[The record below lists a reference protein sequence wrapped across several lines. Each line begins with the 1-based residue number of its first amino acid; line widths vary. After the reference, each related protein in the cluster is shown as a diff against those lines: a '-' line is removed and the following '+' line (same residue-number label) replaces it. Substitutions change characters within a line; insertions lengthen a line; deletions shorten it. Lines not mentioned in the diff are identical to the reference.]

1 MNATEKA
8 HELCEH
14 GYSVDS
20 DFKIG
25 GIANWRWLDA
35 YGHVVAIANTNNKA
49 INTAHK
55 HLKKVLSFDIAP
67 NSQPESPVV
76 EASEAEGFMRP
87 CEREYIAKLEA
98 DLASAKEIIV
108 QAGAMVEKKSRS
120 LLIAFE
126 GNVELRKENEA
137 LQAENVRIIGLVMN
151 AISDIENDSPTFAL
165 SILDKIVKT
174 ASTEAPNA
182 VQAVTL
188 RQPFPK
194 YQIGQTISVCH
205 NYGDGAYAYKP
216 AKVVEIKQED
226 GANHYRVHYLNALL
240 EGTEFWEEYQLAQSW
255 AERA

>member
-1 MNATEKA
+1 MNSTEKA
-8 HELCEH
+8 EMLSKN
-14 GYSVDS
+14 GYTEIINDEY
-20 DFKIG
+20 
-25 GIANWRWLDA
+25 GIVTYDW
-35 YGHVVAIANTNNKA
+35 
-49 INTAHK
+49 
-55 HLKKVLSFDIAP
+55 F
-67 NSQPESPVV
+67 SPSGNRI
-76 EASEAEGFMRP
+76 ASEANKAESAISAYRRAKRYLAEDTEP
-87 CEREYIAKLEA
+87 TPQLVVVPDVLAEKNSHIAKLEA
-98 DLASAKEIIV
+98 DLAAAQDIIV
-108 QAGAMVEKKSRS
+108 QAGATVEKKSRS
-120 LLIAFE
+120 LLDALE
-126 GNVELRKENEA
+126 ANVTLRKENEA
-137 LQAENVRIIGLVMN
+137 LQAENARIIGLVMN

-240 EGTEFWEEYQLAQSW
+240 EGTEFWEEYQLAQS
-255 AERA
+255 